1 MGSKEGEIENKNK
14 ILETTNTELE
24 SLRERLEEARKEKNG
39 LLQENQEMKL
49 AKEISETKTEM
60 DHYSEK
66 KLLELSKNQL
76 AT

>member
-39 LLQENQEMKL
+39 LLQENQELKL

>member
-24 SLRERLEEARKEKNG
+24 SMRERLEEARKEKNG